1 MPRAQCTASL
11 RQRLNGSVKG
21 IKRMRIAMV
30 GAGGVGGY
38 FGGLLAAAGA
48 DVTFVARG
56 AHLAALRR
64 DGLSIE
70 SPVRPIAGLEVQATD
85 DPSTV
90 GIVDQVVIAVK
101 LWDLEAAAEAARPMI
116 GPDTAIVSFQNGVDA
131 ADRLAAIYGAGPVL
145 GGVCHIGAS
154 IGRPGVIAHVG
165 KMAKLTVGELDGRP
179 SVRLQ
184 RFADACTAAG
194 IEFHASG
201 NVHRAIW
208 EKFVFLSAFS
218 GITAL
223 ARSPIGPLRAV
234 PAARAALYAAMA
246 EGVAVAR
253 AHGGDLPPDHAD
265 KVITFIDGLA
275 PAMKS
280 SMLHDLERG
289 ARLELPWLSGA
300 VVRLGA
306 EKGVPTP
313 THSLVSALLTPYAD
327 GPLTA

>member
-184 RFADACTAAG
+184 RFADACTGAG

-234 PAARAALYAAMA
+234 PGARAALYAAMA

-280 SMLHDLERG
+280 SMLNDLERG

>member
-184 RFADACTAAG
+184 RFADACTGAG

-313 THSLVSALLTPYAD
+313 THTLVSALLTPYAD

>member
-1 MPRAQCTASL
+1 
-11 RQRLNGSVKG
+11 
-21 IKRMRIAMV
+21 MRIAMV

-48 DVTFVARG
+48 DITFIARG
-56 AHLAALRR
+56 AHLAALQA

-70 SPVRPIAGLEVQATD
+70 SPVRPISGLKVRATD
-85 DPSTV
+85 DPASIGV
-90 GIVDQVVIAVK
+90 VDQVVIAVK
-101 LWDLEAAAEAARPMI
+101 LWDLEGAAEAARPMI

-131 ADRLAAIYGAGPVL
+131 ADRVSALYGPGPVM

-165 KMAKLTVGELDGRP
+165 KMAKLTVGELDGRA
-179 SVRLQ
+179 SDRLQ
-184 RFADACTAAG
+184 RFVQACETAG
-194 IEFHASG
+194 IEIHASG
-201 NVHRAIW
+201 NVRRAIW

-234 PAARAALYAAMA
+234 PAARAALHAAMA

-253 AHGGDLPPDHAD
+253 AHGGDLPADHAD
-265 KVITFIDGLA
+265 KVITFVDGLS
-275 PAMKS
+275 PQMKS

-306 EKGVPTP
+306 GTGIPTP
-313 THSLVSALLTPYAD
+313 THGLITALLTPYAN
-327 GPLTA
+327 GPLSA

>member
-1 MPRAQCTASL
+1 
-11 RQRLNGSVKG
+11 
-21 IKRMRIAMV
+21 MRIAMV

-48 DVTFVARG
+48 DVTFIARG
-56 AHLAALRR
+56 AHLAALQA

-70 SPVRPIAGLEVQATD
+70 SPVRPISGLKVRATD
-85 DPSTV
+85 DPATAGV
-90 GIVDQVVIAVK
+90 VDQVVIAVK
-101 LWDLEAAAEAARPMI
+101 LWDLKGAADLARPLV
-116 GPDTAIVSFQNGVDA
+116 GPETAVVSFQNGVAA
-131 ADRLAAIYGAGPVL
+131 ADRLTAVYGPGPVL

-165 KMAKLTVGELDGRP
+165 KMAKLTVGELDGRASP
-179 SVRLQ
+179 RLQ

-201 NVHRAIW
+201 NVRRAIW

-234 PAARAALYAAMA
+234 PEARATLYAAMA

-253 AHGGDLPPDHAD
+253 AHGSDLPADHAD
-265 KVITFIDGLA
+265 KVITFVDGLA

-300 VVRLGA
+300 VVKLGA
-306 EKGVPTP
+306 EKGIPTP
-313 THSLVSALLTPYAD
+313 THGLVTALLAPYAD
-327 GPLTA
+327 GPLAA

>member
-1 MPRAQCTASL
+1 
-11 RQRLNGSVKG
+11 
-21 IKRMRIAMV
+21 MRIAMV

-48 DVTFVARG
+48 DVTFIARG
-56 AHLAALRR
+56 AHLAALQAY
-64 DGLSIE
+64 GLSIE
-70 SPVRPIAGLEVQATD
+70 SPVRPISGLKVRATD
-85 DPSTV
+85 DPATV
-90 GIVDQVVIAVK
+90 GVVDQVVIAVK
-101 LWDLEAAAEAARPMI
+101 LWDLEGAADLARPLV
-116 GPDTAIVSFQNGVDA
+116 GPETAIVSFQNGVAA
-131 ADRLAAIYGAGPVL
+131 ADRLTAVYGPGPVL

-165 KMAKLTVGELDGRP
+165 KMAKLTVGELDGRASP
-179 SVRLQ
+179 RLQ

-201 NVHRAIW
+201 NVRRAIW

-234 PAARAALYAAMA
+234 PEARAALYAAMA

-253 AHGGDLPPDHAD
+253 AHGSDLPADHAD
-265 KVITFIDGLA
+265 KVITFVDGLA

-300 VVRLGA
+300 VVKLGA
-306 EKGVPTP
+306 EKGIPTP
-313 THSLVSALLTPYAD
+313 THGLVTALLAPYAD
-327 GPLTA
+327 GPLAA

>member
-1 MPRAQCTASL
+1 
-11 RQRLNGSVKG
+11 
-21 IKRMRIAMV
+21 MRIAMV

-48 DVTFVARG
+48 DVTFIARG
-56 AHLAALRR
+56 AHLAALQA

-70 SPVRPIAGLEVQATD
+70 SPVRPISGLKVRATD
-85 DPSTV
+85 DPATIGV
-90 GIVDQVVIAVK
+90 VDQVVIAVK
-101 LWDLEAAAEAARPMI
+101 LWDLESAADLARPLI
-116 GPDTAIVSFQNGVDA
+116 GPETAVVSFQNGVAA
-131 ADRLAAIYGAGPVL
+131 ADRLTAVYGPGPVL

-165 KMAKLTVGELDGRP
+165 KMAKLTVGELDGRASP
-179 SVRLQ
+179 RLQ

-201 NVHRAIW
+201 NVRRAIW

-234 PAARAALYAAMA
+234 PEARATLYAAMA

-253 AHGGDLPPDHAD
+253 AHGSDLPADHAD
-265 KVITFIDGLA
+265 KVITFVDGLA

-300 VVRLGA
+300 VVKLGA
-306 EKGVPTP
+306 EKGIPTP
-313 THSLVSALLTPYAD
+313 THGLVTALLAPYAD
-327 GPLTA
+327 GPLAA